1 MPFAND
7 NAGTIKQRN
16 ARTHPAL
23 AALNYSS
30 AAAAAMS
37 PSMSRRMPVAASTN
51 LGQQYTSVV

>member
-7 NAGTIKQRN
+7 NAGTIKQRS

-30 AAAAAMS
+30 AAAMS
-37 PSMSRRMPVAASTN
+37 PSMSRRMPVAAAASTN
-51 LGQQYTSVV
+51 LGQHYTSVV